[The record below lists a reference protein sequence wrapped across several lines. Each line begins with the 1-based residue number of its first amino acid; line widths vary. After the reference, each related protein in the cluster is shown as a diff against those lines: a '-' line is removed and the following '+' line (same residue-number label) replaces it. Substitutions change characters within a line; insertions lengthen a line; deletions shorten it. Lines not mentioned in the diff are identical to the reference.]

1 MRIVAVQVLLKS
13 VAIVKG
19 LVDCYR
25 RDWSYHGV
33 WVVHAWGVGVRGED
47 ARAEAKVLSTA
58 KV

>member
-25 RDWSYHGV
+25 RDWSEFGSYMHGV
-33 WVVHAWGVGVRGED
+33 LASVVKMRVRK
-47 ARAEAKVLSTA
+47 RKFY
-58 KV
+58 

>member
-25 RDWSYHGV
+25 RDWSYYGVGSYMHGV
-33 WVVHAWGVGVRGED
+33 LAFVVKMRVRK
-47 ARAEAKVLSTA
+47 RKFHRQ
-58 KV
+58 

>member
-33 WVVHAWGVGVRGED
+33 WVVHAWGVAFVMKMRVRK
-47 ARAEAKVLSTA
+47 RKFYRQ
-58 KV
+58 